1 MDDFPRNAGQVA
13 HLMIGGTPRE
23 VDDDA
28 QQSQDHEQLQ
38 TCPFDFA
45 APANFADQQKRDN
58 GQQPNHRDVG
68 EQQMNMGPIQQSRQL
83 LIEIHSSAAKFQKT
97 QSQRAQGLSSTART
111 TCTWL
116 FRSQLSPHASLARKQ
131 IRQHRGPFL

>member
-28 QQSQDHEQLQ
+28 QKSQGHEQLQ

-45 APANFADQQKRDN
+45 APANFADQQKRDD
-58 GQQPNHRDVG
+58 GRHPNHRDVG
-68 EQQMNMGPIQQSRQL
+68 KQQMNMGPIQQSSQL
-83 LIEIHSSAAKFQKT
+83 LIEIYSSAAVSKKIIT
-97 QSQRAQGLSSTART
+97 PAAQ
-111 TCTWL
+111 
-116 FRSQLSPHASLARKQ
+116 
-131 IRQHRGPFL
+131 

>member
-28 QQSQDHEQLQ
+28 QKSQGHEQLQ

-45 APANFADQQKRDN
+45 APANFADQQKRDD
-58 GQQPNHRDVG
+58 GRHPNHRDVG
-68 EQQMNMGPIQQSRQL
+68 KQQVNMGPIQQSRQL

-97 QSQRAQGLSSTART
+97 KSQRSQGFSSAAWPI
-111 TCTWL
+111 CTWL
-116 FRSQLSPHASLARKQ
+116 FRLQLSPHASLSRKQ
-131 IRQHRGPFL
+131 ARQHRGSFF